1 MSRREKLFPSMGILI
16 FALSAAFLLHVR
28 IPAREVV
35 LTQAC
40 GMPVRI
46 MNPPIHD
53 DVPSAVVFHGLGA
66 NAVVMR
72 SLGQFLADMG
82 FRVYLLDLPGHGN
95 NQDHFSFAHAE
106 ECAAAVISALERSS
120 EIRLERTVLIGHSMG
135 GALAIRMADYF
146 PTAATIAISP
156 APMIRTGQ
164 MPPGAVLMSPPR
176 RMPVNL
182 LILMGQFDFP
192 YSRESAEELLRMGG
206 GQRSQP
212 EDFQQKRAMKL
223 VSVPRAT
230 HTSLIFNVPSDS
242 SLASWLQAST
252 SENVRLPVVSA
263 IKPELWGV
271 FGLFG
276 LLLLFP
282 LAASSTARLFRL
294 GDSAVATADFSGLR
308 PIPCWIAAALFAVTA
323 LKFIPQFN
331 FLRMQYGGYLASCLL
346 LAGIV
351 LLTLLRINS
360 ANDGAFRSSAPN
372 WRGVLVGAL
381 LGIATM
387 IIVGAW
393 LTLQLTDTWLNASR
407 WLRFFPAA
415 LACLP
420 YSLAEEWALGA
431 PSAGNWLVKIRRY
444 LLFIALRLLIW
455 LSILFAL
462 YVYSSGQILLSVLVF
477 YMGVFSILTR
487 LGADAVR
494 RRTGSPAGA
503 AVFTAIL
510 MAWFIAAVFPLT

>member
-1 MSRREKLFPSMGILI
+1 MSRREKLLAVLGFLI
-16 FALSAAFLLHVR
+16 FALSSALLFRDR

-40 GMPVRI
+40 GMPIRI
-46 MNPPIHD
+46 MNPPNRN

-72 SLGQFLADMG
+72 SLGQSLAKMG
-82 FRVYLLDLPGHGN
+82 FRVYLFDLPGHGN
-95 NQDHFSFAHAE
+95 NPDHFSFARAE
-106 ECAAAVISALERSS
+106 ECATQAISLLERSG
-120 EIRLERTVLIGHSMG
+120 EIRLQRTVLIGHSMG

-156 APMIRTGQ
+156 APMIRAGR
-164 MPPGAVLMSPPR
+164 MPPGAILMNPPR
-176 RMPVNL
+176 RMPINL

-192 YSRESAEELLRMGG
+192 YSRESAELLMRMGG
-206 GQRSQP
+206 GQRSQS
-212 EDFQQKRAMKL
+212 EDFQQQRALQL
-223 VSVPRAT
+223 VTVPRAT
-230 HTSLIFNVPSDS
+230 HTSLIFNIPADS
-242 SLASWLQAST
+242 ALVGWLQAA
-252 SENVRLPVVSA
+252 EPEYVRYRVVRA

-271 FGLFG
+271 LGLFG

-282 LAASSTARLFRL
+282 LAASSTARLLRL
-294 GDSAVATADFSGLR
+294 GDSSVAAANFSGLR
-308 PIPCWIAAALFAVTA
+308 AILCWIAAALFAVTA

-331 FLRMQYGGYLASCLL
+331 FLRMQYGGYLSSCLL
-346 LAGIV
+346 LAGIALLMLIRISPANGRALQSSAASWRSV
-351 LLTLLRINS
+351 LLATLL
-360 ANDGAFRSSAPN
+360 GM
-372 WRGVLVGAL
+372 
-381 LGIATM
+381 ATM
-387 IIVGAW
+387 IILGAW

-407 WLRFFPAA
+407 WLRFVPAA

-420 YSLAEEWALGA
+420 YSLAEEWAIGA
-431 PSAGNWLVKIRRY
+431 PSPGNRLANIRRY
-444 LLFIALRLLIW
+444 LLFFALRLFIW

-462 YVYSSGQILLSVLVF
+462 YVFSSGQILLSVLVM
-477 YMGVFSILTR
+477 YMGTFSLLTR

-510 MAWFIAAVFPLT
+510 MAWFITAVFPLT